1 MRDTL
6 TATVRAIRSRIRGG
20 HQEQHHDAQAR
31 QIANRMVAEFRAAV
45 ADLKEMRQDIGEL
58 AKQWMARSKKSA
70 ETHSPRH

>member
-1 MRDTL
+1 
-6 TATVRAIRSRIRGG
+6 
-20 HQEQHHDAQAR
+20 
-31 QIANRMVAEFRAAV
+31 MVAEFRAAV